1 LTKHVILALP
11 LITLTIASFSTFSGK
26 LHAVEQ
32 LTKMAGTNED
42 KCNKIYNCKI
52 KTENAI
58 KYPDSLNPFDK
69 SEKIVKTM
77 INNVDDAKK
86 IQEQSCQK
94 LMRVDIEQTKDQKHG
109 EQLPNYLICLP

>member
-1 LTKHVILALP
+1 MPKHVILALL
-11 LITLTIASFSTFSGK
+11 LITLTIASLGTFSGR
-26 LHAVEQ
+26 LYAVEP
-32 LTKMAGTNED
+32 LTKMAETNED
-42 KCNKIYNCKI
+42 ECNKIYNCKI

-58 KYPDSLNPFDK
+58 NHPDSLNPFDK

-77 INNVDDAKK
+77 TNNVDDAKK

-94 LMRVDIEQTKDQKHG
+94 LMQVDIEQTKDKKHG